1 MNKPLA
7 FAAVAEGATGVALIV
22 MPALVVRL
30 LLGAELSSPALPLA
44 RVTGVALLS
53 FGVACW
59 PGKTATSAA
68 LAGMTSYGLLVTLY
82 FVYLGIRGEWVGVL
96 LWPAVVAH
104 ATLTLLLGRAW
115 FTRHAGAAQG
125 VR

>member
-30 LLGAELSSPALPLA
+30 LLGAELSSPALSLA
-44 RVTGVALLS
+44 RVTGMALLS

-59 PGKTATSAA
+59 PGKAATSAA
-68 LAGMTSYGLLVTLY
+68 LAGMTIYGLLVTIY
-82 FVYLGIRGEWVGVL
+82 FVYVGLRGEWVGVL
-96 LWPAVVAH
+96 LWPAVVVH
-104 ATLTLLLGRAW
+104 AILTLLFGRSL
-115 FTRHAGAAQG
+115 FVKH
-125 VR
+125 